1 MKPKTVVTV
10 LLLAFVAF
18 SVVALIVSETRS
30 RRGSTETD
38 AGPVPESGVV
48 ADGAEAAPSDASPEE
63 TGVDRK
69 IIAYY
74 FHGDARC
81 RTCRKI
87 EAYTSEAIASGFAA
101 ELASGKLEWR
111 IVNVDKPDHE
121 HFVKDYDLTTR
132 SVVLADAAKGGG
144 SKWRNLV
151 RIWDLVGDKDAFQ
164 EYIARETAAAL
175 KGND

>member
-30 RRGSTETD
+30 RRDSGKTDTE
-38 AGPVPESGVV
+38 PVPDNGVA
-48 ADGAEAAPSDASPEE
+48 ADGADSPPAAGPAKQTEAERRIS
-63 TGVDRK
+63 
-69 IIAYY
+69 AYY
-74 FHGDARC
+74 FHGNARC

-87 EAYTSEAIASGFAA
+87 ETYTAEAIASGFTA

-111 IVNVDKPDHE
+111 VVNVDKPEHE

-132 SVVLADAAKGGG
+132 SVVLADAAKGGR
-144 SKWRNLV
+144 SKWQNLV

-164 EYIARETAAAL
+164 EYITRETAAAL
-175 KGND
+175 RGND